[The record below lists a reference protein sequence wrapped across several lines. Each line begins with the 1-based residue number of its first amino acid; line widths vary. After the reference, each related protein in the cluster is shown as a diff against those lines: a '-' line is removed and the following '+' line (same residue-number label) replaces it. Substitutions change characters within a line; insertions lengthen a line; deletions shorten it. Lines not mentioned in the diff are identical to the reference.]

1 MAYHFYNSE
10 VIDII
15 DETPHVKRFVFR
27 VPELESYDFLAGQFT
42 MLNLPLDTK
51 VRTRAYSI
59 ASAPN
64 GTNTFE
70 LVIVLKEDGL
80 GTPFLW
86 KNISIGSQVPVTKGI
101 GKFMG
106 PRPESID
113 TDLCF
118 ICTGTGVAPFRS
130 VIHDIINHQIPH
142 KKINLIFGCRFKEDI
157 LYRKEFEA
165 LQESLPGFHYYPIV
179 SRKGDENWKGEVG
192 YVHSVYQ
199 RLYANHEPCTFYI
212 CGWKVMI
219 MEARHNLSHMGY
231 DRKHIKFE
239 LYD

>member
-1 MAYHFYNSE
+1 MAYHFYSAE
-10 VIDII
+10 VIAIV
-15 DETPHVKRFVFR
+15 DETPHVKRFTFR
-27 VPELESYDFLAGQFT
+27 IPELERYDFHAGQFT

-51 VRTRAYSI
+51 VKTRAYSI
-59 ASAPN
+59 ASAPD
-64 GTNTFE
+64 GSNTFE

-86 KNISIGSQVPVTKGI
+86 KNIGIGSHVPVTKGI

-106 PRPESID
+106 TRPESYD

-142 KKINLIFGCRFKEDI
+142 KKINLIFGCRFQQDI

-165 LQESLPGFHYYPIV
+165 LQESLPGFNYYPIV

-192 YVHSVYQ
+192 YVHNVYQ
-199 RLYANHEPCTFYI
+199 RLYADKTPCTFYI

-219 MEARHNLSHMGY
+219 MEARQNLTEMGY
-231 DRKHIKFE
+231 DKKHIKFE